1 MRIRREFITTVG
13 LLTVMAFLMSQTPQ
27 TTEANLS
34 TATVDDSSDAGV
46 ATATISGPD
55 ISASVTR
62 VPVAAIILASEYLR
76 RARESSSGYPMFS
89 IPTRAAPVPRRDQI
103 MIMVDILTFASQP
116 VSRKRILKRLNL
128 SQYQLKKYLGFLI
141 QKHLLL
147 EEIGDR
153 RTYRI
158 TEKGSAF
165 LKLIED

>member
-1 MRIRREFITTVG
+1 
-13 LLTVMAFLMSQTPQ
+13 
-27 TTEANLS
+27 
-34 TATVDDSSDAGV
+34 
-46 ATATISGPD
+46 
-55 ISASVTR
+55 
-62 VPVAAIILASEYLR
+62 
-76 RARESSSGYPMFS
+76 
-89 IPTRAAPVPRRDQI
+89 
-103 MIMVDILTFASQP
+103 MIMVDILTFARQP

-147 EEIGDR
+147 EEFGDR